1 MDKTN
6 TLKMSLYQE
15 EWFALE
21 NVDMHPVLYE
31 KLVNALEKVFLDEY
45 GVVGS
50 KEHVNKVTRDDNLVL
65 FTNQKKVPNIV
76 KSLVHNP
83 SVSIQ
88 VSLKGKTN
96 TGEEITRM
104 MTKPFDV
111 NSCTE
116 LIPYYN
122 GLNQVKQ
129 STPQQNKPNRR

>member
-21 NVDMHPVLYE
+21 NVDMHPVLFA

-50 KEHVNKVTRDDNLVL
+50 KEHVNKINKNDNLVL
-65 FTNQKKVPNIV
+65 FTHQKKVPNII

-83 SVSIQ
+83 SVDIQ

-96 TGEEITRM
+96 TGEELTRM
-104 MTKPFDV
+104 MVKPFDV

-129 STPQQNKPNRR
+129 NTPQQNKPNRR